1 MAASSLSWV
10 HNPLH
15 CLRTSHMHPLHLS
28 SGFKSLDKIW
38 KYSYIWFLPFMYLDL
53 GPTFPL
59 QNSISPL
66 SLSLK
71 SFIQSLQDFGI
82 SNFLETSWNS
92 RPNMHLGSGFSILNF
107 TLLAFRFCRKLIIFF
122 PVSLLRSFSDS
133 WKEITTDFLLEF
145 SISF

>member
-1 MAASSLSWV
+1 MPASSLSWV
-10 HNPLH
+10 KNPLH

-28 SGFKSLDKIW
+28 SGFKSLHKVW
-38 KYSYIWFLPFMYLDL
+38 KYSCIWSLSFMYLNL

-59 QNSISPL
+59 QYSISSL
-66 SLSLK
+66 SLSLN
-71 SFIQSLQDFGI
+71 SFIHSLQDFGMLN
-82 SNFLETSWNS
+82 SLETFWNS
-92 RPNMHLGSGFSILNF
+92 SPNRHLGIGFSILNF